1 MIWLQKLLI
10 LLLNPFARLS
20 SKIEDKTK
28 EKLRICILVAICI
41 LPYIWYTLTCAGYV
55 LSGLIKM
62 LQEVALIIIYILLCL
77 EYPLHLVDWRKWIIA
92 AWFAFGALI
101 FLMGFISKQ
110 NPGYWMSG
118 LVFAIGFPAVYFVLM
133 QTDYYRKHL
142 QYMAKILL
150 VISTIY
156 FVVTAIAAP
165 IISPAAW
172 SAGRYNGIAFDC
184 NRLGEFGI
192 IAFCCGLYIL
202 FDETSKFWK
211 ILAAIVTG
219 ISVGMIILTQSR
231 TALLAIVLIAVLWA
245 ISLIRNWK
253 RPGKNAV
260 VLFLIVLVFTGATYG
275 LLQAQHRSELR
286 ASMQASMP
294 EDATEDVEI
303 VIDEGDVL
311 DRVESSG
318 GNLDSYSSG
327 RLRIWGNY
335 AKHFNLTGNERL
347 DESPIEGEDR
357 ISNAHNNTVEFTYR
371 SGICAGLIY
380 VIIQFCMLV
389 FVIKTAFTKGVD
401 RTTCFAA
408 SACIGFGIFTNLMT
422 SYNPL
427 YHAMFLF
434 VLMVQI
440 PIFVKKEKKETE
452 AKSDKKGSC

>member
-10 LLLNPFARLS
+10 FILNPFAKLS
-20 SKIEDKTK
+20 AKIDDKTK

-41 LPYIWYTLTCAGYV
+41 LPYIWYTLTCTGYI

-62 LQEVALIIIYILLCL
+62 LQEIALIIIYVFLCL
-77 EYPLHLVDWRKWIIA
+77 EYPLHLVDWKKWIIA
-92 AWFAFGALI
+92 AWFAFGTVI

-133 QTDYYRKHL
+133 QTGYYRKHL

-150 VISTIY
+150 VISAIY
-156 FVVTAIAAP
+156 FVVTVIAAP
-165 IISPAAW
+165 VISSAAW
-172 SAGRYNGIAFDC
+172 IAGRYNGIAFDC

-192 IAFCCGLYIL
+192 IAFCCGLYL
-202 FDETSKFWK
+202 VFDETSNFWK
-211 ILAAIVTG
+211 VLAAIVIG
-219 ISVGMIILTQSR
+219 VSVAMIILTQSR
-231 TALLAIVLIAVLWA
+231 TALLAIVLIAVFWT

-253 RPGKNAV
+253 RPGKTAML
-260 VLFLIVLVFTGATYG
+260 LFMIVIVCTGATYG

-286 ASMQASMP
+286 ASIQASMP
-294 EDATEDVEI
+294 EDAAEDVEI
-303 VIDEGDVL
+303 VIDERDVL
-311 DRVESSG
+311 DRVNAG
-318 GNLDSYSSG
+318 GRNLDSYSSG
-327 RLRIWGNY
+327 RLRIWANY

-347 DESPIEGEDR
+347 DESPIEGVDV

-371 SGICAGLIY
+371 SGVCAGFIY
-380 VIIQFCMLV
+380 VIIQLSMLV
-389 FVIKTAFTKGVD
+389 FVIKTAFTKGID

-434 VLMVQI
+434 VLMVQM
-440 PIFVKKEKKETE
+440 PIFEKKEEKETE
-452 AKSDKKGSC
+452 ARSDKKGNC